1 MFVSKHIYFIF
12 ASVIVNDTACHISTI
27 SNFINTILKIKIMSE
42 METKIQDEQ
51 IAQENVNIS
60 KSLDDK
66 KERKPEKKI
75 LFGEKSKKSAKE
87 ELVEATKIYPEHL
100 INLVLII
107 KNNAEIRRFT
117 SIGILNY
124 LLQKGEISGPNRY
137 VSYKWNKF
145 SVRYNGLI
153 REYLYTEPFFIN
165 CLVASFTSF
174 SAVAQKTINAFCRKE
189 LGNGSKDYINKDE
202 VTAIVE
208 SNDTH
213 CNEKVKEEN

>member
-1 MFVSKHIYFIF
+1 
-12 ASVIVNDTACHISTI
+12 
-27 SNFINTILKIKIMSE
+27 MSE
-42 METKIQDEQ
+42 MEIKSRDEQ
-51 IAQENVNIS
+51 VAKESVNNS
-60 KSLDDK
+60 KSLNDR

-87 ELVEATKIYPEHL
+87 ELVEATKMYPEHL

-174 SAVAQKTINAFCRKE
+174 SAVAQTTINTFCRKE
-189 LGNGSKDYINKDE
+189 LGDSKEYINKDE
-202 VTAIVE
+202 VETIVE
-208 SNDTH
+208 ANDAH
-213 CNEKVKEEN
+213 CSDKVKEEN